1 MRQGTT
7 STRKFFLAWGRLWEI
22 DIEMGEIYISFT
34 FQCHGELC
42 TFALVCGRG
51 ARPPIAIQ
59 RNLRS
64 SAPDS
69 LTAKHI
75 KRTPSHGPLHATSRA
90 PDGAGDCDELAT
102 YPSVMAASNLR
113 VLQTRAQCAPPRR
126 TALYGAASGMARR
139 MSESPMSV
147 IERTEVRYILPQA
160 VPRVMLS
167 VHTGEG
173 GIASAEGTDTGCGR
187 GC

>member
-1 MRQGTT
+1 
-7 STRKFFLAWGRLWEI
+7 
-22 DIEMGEIYISFT
+22 
-34 FQCHGELC
+34 
-42 TFALVCGRG
+42 
-51 ARPPIAIQ
+51 
-59 RNLRS
+59 
-64 SAPDS
+64 
-69 LTAKHI
+69 
-75 KRTPSHGPLHATSRA
+75 
-90 PDGAGDCDELAT
+90 
-102 YPSVMAASNLR
+102 MAASNLR
-113 VLQTRAQCAPPRR
+113 VLQTRAQCALPRR